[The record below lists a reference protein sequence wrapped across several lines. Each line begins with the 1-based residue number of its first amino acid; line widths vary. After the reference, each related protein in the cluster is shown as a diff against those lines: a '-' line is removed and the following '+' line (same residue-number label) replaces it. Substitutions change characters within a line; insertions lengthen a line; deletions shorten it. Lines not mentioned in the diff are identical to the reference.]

1 MPIANRRRAAGALL
15 ILTAAA
21 LLAGCAEGGHFTIL
35 GYTTAPN
42 YDTGIR
48 TVYVPIP
55 KNDSFAQRL
64 EFYLQEAVV
73 REITQ
78 NTPYMIQSDPSR
90 ADTALELKIVN
101 RTKFVML
108 PNQIN
113 GVRSADVMPL
123 VQVVWRD
130 LRPGRKGDIL
140 SNKERFDPN
149 ELPLPGQPRATAP
162 IAVPVMVTPTASYQP
177 ELGGSTATADKQ
189 AIDRAAI
196 QIRQMM
202 EKSW

>member
-1 MPIANRRRAAGALL
+1 MLNVNRRRAAWVV
-15 ILTAAA
+15 LTLGLA
-21 LLAGCAEGGHFTIL
+21 LLAGCAEGGHFTLL
-35 GYTTAPN
+35 GYTTAPT
-42 YDTGIR
+42 YDTSIR

-55 KNDSFAQRL
+55 KNLSFAQRL

-78 NTPYMIQSDPSR
+78 NSPYMIQSDPAR

-101 RTKFVML
+101 RNKFVML

-113 GVRSADVMPL
+113 GVRSADIL
-123 VQVVWRD
+123 VLVEVVWRD

-140 SNKERFDPN
+140 SNKERFNPN

-162 IAVPVMVTPTASYQP
+162 TAVPVLVTPTASYQP
-177 ELGGSTATADKQ
+177 ELGGSNVSADKQ
-189 AIDRAAI
+189 ALDRAAI

-202 EKSW
+202 ETPW